1 MGTFRQHIEVGSSE
15 AGPFA
20 PVEALVDTGATY
32 TLLPRAV
39 VAPLGV
45 RPREREE
52 FILADGRTVEREIA
66 IVVVRLDGRTRPT
79 VCVIDDV
86 APNALLGAVT
96 LEEFGLAAD
105 PVNRRLI
112 PAPKYLV

>member
-1 MGTFRQHIEVGSSE
+1 
-15 AGPFA
+15 
-20 PVEALVDTGATY
+20 VDTGTTY

-39 VAPLGV
+39 IAPLAV
-45 RPREREE
+45 QMRERGQ
-52 FILADGRTVEREIA
+52 FSLADGRTLEPDIA
-66 IVVVRLDGRTRPT
+66 IVVVRLGGWTRPT
-79 VCVIDDV
+79 VCVIDDA
-86 APNALLGAVT
+86 APDALLGAVT

>member
-20 PVEALVDTGATY
+20 PVEALVDTRATY

-52 FILADGRTVEREIA
+52 FILADGRMVEREIA

-96 LEEFGLAAD
+96 LEEFGLAVD

-112 PAPKYLV
+112 PAPKYLA